1 MTVQKVSQVY
11 QHPAPIQRLSES
23 LMRLPSIGPKTAQRL
38 AYHLLDAPLEEV
50 NEMVASLQ
58 SLRSDVSLCRS
69 CGNFAQGEQCS
80 LCESERRDRSLLCVV
95 AHAKDIVAFER
106 TGEYRG
112 LYHVLGGLI
121 SPMDGRGPDQL
132 NVDSLLK
139 RVKEDEFQEVVL
151 ATDPTVAGEA
161 TALYLEQLLD
171 EFAGTVSR
179 LALGIPVGSDF
190 EYTDDVTLGRALS
203 YRQRVSKGRE

>member
-1 MTVQKVSQVY
+1 
-11 QHPAPIQRLSES
+11 
-23 LMRLPSIGPKTAQRL
+23 MRLPSIGPKTAQRL

-50 NEMVASLQ
+50 QEMVASLQ
-58 SLRSDVSLCRS
+58 SLRTEVARCKT
-69 CGNFAQGEQCS
+69 CGNF
-80 LCESERRDRSLLCVV
+80 

-121 SPMDGRGPDQL
+121 SPMDGRGPEQL
-132 NVDSLLK
+132 HVDALLK
-139 RVKEDEFQEVVL
+139 RVAGGGFEEVVL

-171 EFAGTVSR
+171 EFPGTVSR
-179 LALGIPVGSDF
+179 LALGIPVGTDF

-203 YRQRVSKGRE
+203 YRQRVSKGKG